1 MTTYKSIFLFLLLL
15 LISQLSFA
23 QEKSNVIDK
32 VVWIVGDEPILLS
45 EVEAYRIGMLE
56 QRERIEGDPY
66 CVIPEQLAVEKLYL
80 DQAKIDSIYIPKN
93 SLSRVAQQEEN
104 RRIAIAGSR
113 EKLEEYT
120 GQTIAQIR
128 EQILKSVENQAIV
141 DEVQQKLTKDVKLT
155 PSEVRKYYSQLPQ
168 DSLPYIETTV
178 EVQILTRQPEI
189 TLEEQ
194 DRIKGKLRDYTNR
207 INNGED
213 FSTLAIMFSE
223 DPGSAMNGGELGF
236 NTRANYD
243 PAFANTA
250 FSLTDPKKVSN
261 IVESEYGYH
270 IIQLIEKRGERA
282 NFRHILLKP
291 KVTYKEVEKASER
304 LKTIGDSINAG
315 VIPFDEAVFY
325 LSDDKNT
332 RNNNG
337 LMVNQK
343 MGTSSW
349 ITTSKFTM
357 EELPTPIAKAVENM
371 KVGEVSAPVS
381 YKNPTNQK
389 DMVALVRL
397 KSRTPGHVANVGDDY
412 EELRQI
418 VEMRKKNEV
427 LSKWVKKKIAETY
440 VFIDPNWSDCTFKYG
455 NWGSGTSKSGIHYA
469 N

>member
-1 MTTYKSIFLFLLLL
+1 MCKTVFLFLFSLI
-15 LISQLSFA
+15 ISQQSFA

-32 VVWIVGDEPILLS
+32 VVWVVGDEAILLS

-93 SLSRVAQQEEN
+93 SLTRVAQQEEN

-120 GQTIAQIR
+120 GQTMAQIR
-128 EQILKSVENQAIV
+128 EQILKSVENQSIV

-178 EVQILTRQPEI
+178 EVQILTRQPEV

-207 INNGED
+207 VNNGED

-250 FSLTDPKKVSN
+250 FALTDPKKVSN

-270 IIQLIEKRGERA
+270 IIQLIERRGERA

-291 KVTYKEVEKASER
+291 KVTYTEIEKASER

-315 VIPFDEAVFY
+315 VIPFDEAVFF

-371 KVGEVSAPVS
+371 KVGEVSMPVS
-381 YKNPTNQK
+381 YKNPSNQK
-389 DMVALVRL
+389 DMVALVKL

-427 LSKWVKKKIAETY
+427 LNKWVKKKIAETY
-440 VFIDPNWSDCTFKYG
+440 VFIDPNWSGCTFKYG
-455 NWGSGTSKSGIHYA
+455 DWGSGTSKSGIHYA